1 MKHQVAE
8 KPRRYETPTIE
19 DLGSLHELT
28 AGSKDH
34 SLADMHCGQSNQG
47 PGS

>member
-1 MKHQVAE
+1 MKHQLAE
-8 KPRRYETPTIE
+8 KPRRYESPTIE
-19 DLGSLHELT
+19 DLGSLRDLT

-34 SLADMHCGQSNQG
+34 SLADFHSGQTNGG